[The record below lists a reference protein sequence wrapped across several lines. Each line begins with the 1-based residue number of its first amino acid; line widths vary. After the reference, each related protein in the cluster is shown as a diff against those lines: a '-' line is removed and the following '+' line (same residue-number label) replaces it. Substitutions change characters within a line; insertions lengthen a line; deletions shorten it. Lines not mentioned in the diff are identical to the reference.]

1 MEFEKVLGLV
11 QLTFEILLEIH
22 DWIVF
27 FQVGF
32 VVAVVKLG
40 QMLIFPFESL
50 DLFFEFFELILEDD
64 LMFFGLSQ
72 GRKVVSA
79 LDALV
84 IGLEGR
90 YSCWDFDWILEIV
103 GGVRSLRRGWFGV
116 GRRRY
121 FLVDGE
127 FADMIHLRW
136 IWINY

>member
-1 MEFEKVLGLV
+1 MEFEKVLGLIE
-11 QLTFEILLEIH
+11 LTFEILLEIQ

-40 QMLIFPFESL
+40 QMLIIPFESL
-50 DLFFEFFELILEDD
+50 DLFFEFFELILEED

-79 LDALV
+79 LGALV

-90 YSCWDFDWILEIV
+90 
-103 GGVRSLRRGWFGV
+103 
-116 GRRRY
+116 
-121 FLVDGE
+121 
-127 FADMIHLRW
+127 
-136 IWINY
+136 